1 MRFILILLIFL
12 FPVTGWT
19 EASISSAKLNR
30 DGSIQTGLSDGRVL
44 TVPNDMGNRDRRAL
58 QQWVDTQGGIIQA
71 ADPVP
76 EPARLEKIRR
86 DPFYPTSQEF
96 LEAQIHCRYDL
107 DCSALDAIRSRILEL
122 ESKYP

>member
-1 MRFILILLIFL
+1 MRFILILTMVLW
-12 FPVTGWT
+12 PVAGWA
-19 EASISSAKLNR
+19 EPSVSSAKLNR

-76 EPARLEKIRR
+76 EPARVEKIRR
-86 DPFYPTSQEF
+86 DPSYPTSQEF
-96 LEAQIHCRYDL
+96 LEAQIRCRYDR